1 MTKDL
6 SENVNKIGAEME
18 ATSRTFTDSI
28 IENTNQ
34 INKTVNDSNVN
45 INAAIEK
52 AAKDSGEVITQS
64 MDGLN
69 QGMEAALE
77 GAIEKLGT
85 ELASLSRKFVD
96 DYAPL
101 TESITEMIRELEKNR
116 GRS

>member
-1 MTKDL
+1 MFRNLYSNEKF
-6 SENVNKIGAEME
+6 
-18 ATSRTFTDSI
+18 TS
-28 IENTNQ
+28 
-34 INKTVNDSNVN
+34 
-45 INAAIEK
+45 AIEK
-52 AAKDSGEVITQS
+52 AAKDTGDVITQS

-69 QGMEAALE
+69 QGMGTALE

-101 TESITEMIRELEKNR
+101 TERITEMIRELEKIR